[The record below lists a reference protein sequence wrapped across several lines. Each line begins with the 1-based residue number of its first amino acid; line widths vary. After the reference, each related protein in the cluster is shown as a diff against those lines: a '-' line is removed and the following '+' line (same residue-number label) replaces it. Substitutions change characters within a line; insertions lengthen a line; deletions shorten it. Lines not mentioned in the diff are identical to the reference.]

1 MKKWINVKDQLPE
14 QLEHVIV
21 TDGEEVLPSILDE
34 NNEFMCL
41 HNRVFAYA
49 GITYWMYLPEPPK
62 EIEL

>member
-34 NNEFMCL
+34 NNEFM
-41 HNRVFAYA
+41 
-49 GITYWMYLPEPPK
+49 
-62 EIEL
+62 